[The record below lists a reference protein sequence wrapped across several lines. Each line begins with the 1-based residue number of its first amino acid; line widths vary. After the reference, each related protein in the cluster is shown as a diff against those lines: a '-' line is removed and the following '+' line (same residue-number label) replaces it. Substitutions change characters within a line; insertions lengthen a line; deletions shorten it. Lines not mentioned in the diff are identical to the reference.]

1 MNLDAPAIV
10 DNPPADAEVAGE
22 IILDVDADVNDAND
36 AANAQTAATAA
47 VAAAALPP
55 RFSCFVTG
63 TDTEIGKTLV
73 SSAMLHALVQ
83 AGVRACG
90 MKPVAA
96 GAELRDG
103 VWHNDDCDQLAAAG
117 SVHLLPSITTPFLLR
132 EPAAPHIAAALEG
145 VEISP
150 VPILA
155 AYVEINA
162 ASDAVVVEGVGGFR
176 VPLNDEFDTA
186 DLAEQL
192 DLPVVLVVGLR
203 LGCIS
208 HALLTVEAIAARG
221 LNLAGWVAN
230 ETQADMAFADENIAA
245 LEQRIPAPLLGRV
258 PRLAQPSAQAAAA
271 YLDFTMLPDW
281 PAQKNT

>member
-1 MNLDAPAIV
+1 MNLDAPLIV
-10 DNPPADAEVAGE
+10 DTPPADAEVTGE
-22 IILDVDADVNDAND
+22 VVLDLEADATDE
-36 AANAQTAATAA
+36 ANAQTAASAA

-63 TDTEIGKTLV
+63 TDTEIGKTLI

-117 SVHLLPSITTPFLLR
+117 NVHLQPSITTPFLLR

-192 DLPVVLVVGLR
+192 GLPVVLVVGLR

-221 LNLAGWVAN
+221 LVLAGWVAN

-245 LEQRIPAPLLGRV
+245 LEQRIDAPLLGRV
-258 PRLAQPSAQAAAA
+258 PRLEQATAQAAAA